1 MKKICMCVLVFMFS
15 LSVTLAYAEGEL
27 YMGDK
32 DKTYVIAFSQ
42 DDMNNDW
49 RASQV
54 NSAKKEAEKYKNV
67 KFIYTDA
74 QGSSMKQVNDIE
86 DLIAQGVDAIL
97 TSPREQK
104 PLTPVVAKAYQ
115 EGIPIILLDRRVDGD
130 QYTAWIGP
138 DNVPIAKA
146 AAEYMG
152 KQLNGKGKIIHLQ
165 GVPGSTPQIER
176 SDYFIEVLKE
186 KYPDI
191 EIVAQQPADFLRQ
204 KALEV
209 MENLLQAHPD
219 INGLYSESDSMAYGA
234 MLAFKNAGI
243 DMAPLVVVGIDYI
256 TQAKEMIKAGLMDAT
271 FTFDTCGK
279 EGVQALDKLFKGET
293 IPKDQVVP
301 STMVTIE
308 NVDSVEPIF

>member
-1 MKKICMCVLVFMFS
+1 MKKLCVSIVVLIALFGVM
-15 LSVTLAYAEGEL
+15 LASAEDL
-27 YMGDK
+27 YLGDPA
-32 DKTYVIAFSQ
+32 KTYVIAFSQ

-86 DLIAQGVDAIL
+86 DLIAQSVDAIL

-115 EGIPIILLDRRVDGD
+115 AGIPIILLDRRVDGD

-152 KQLNGKGKIIHLQ
+152 AQLNGKGKIIHLQ

-176 SDYFIEVLKE
+176 SDYFIAVLKE

-243 DMAPLVVVGIDYI
+243 DMKPLVVIGIDYI
-256 TQAKEMIKAGLMDAT
+256 TQAKEMIKEGLMDAT

-279 EGVQALDKLFKGET
+279 EGVQALDKIFKGEA
-293 IPKDQVVP
+293 IPKDQVVQ

-308 NVDSVEPIF
+308 NVDQVDPIF